1 MERKSSN
8 RKSLVKNTFIFMA
21 VLTLIAAYII
31 GLTRKD
37 SLALSQ
43 LQSSFSEGTELHKIS
58 DDPLLLE
65 AHNIKSETFLGYIAV
80 GKAKGWGG
88 PLYTATVIDQHGVIE
103 RVVLIDH
110 KETPSFF
117 FKIQRHQFLKQF
129 AGRAISSS
137 FVLDSDV
144 DSVTGAT
151 MSSRA
156 ITEAI
161 REGSHAAGK
170 KIFNLPIK
178 EERFPWK
185 FGTDEILLL
194 LLYAFMLFGVVRK
207 IKIMHYV
214 TMAAAFIFLGFYL
227 NAAISIGNI
236 SSLFLGYFPS
246 FKENIFW
253 WLLIIGALLMP
264 LILRRNLY
272 CSYLCP
278 FGALQEFTAKIGGI
292 NIRLSEKSIKFTK
305 YLVYFLAWVALIL
318 IFLTSNPAVGAFEPF
333 ATFFAL
339 EGIGIQWFLLP
350 AVVLGS
356 FVFTRFFCRFFC
368 PVGVVLTLT
377 VKARHKLDKIFSR
390 SKQ

>member
-1 MERKSSN
+1 
-8 RKSLVKNTFIFMA
+8 MA
-21 VLTLIAAYII
+21 VLTLITAYII

-37 SLALSQ
+37 SQVLSQ
-43 LQSSFSEGTELHKIS
+43 LQSSFSEGTKFQKINER
-58 DDPLLLE
+58 PLLLE
-65 AHNIKSETFLGYIAV
+65 VHNVKSETFSGYFAV
-80 GKAKGWGG
+80 GKAQGWGG
-88 PLYTATVIDQHGVIE
+88 PLQIATVIDKNGVIE
-103 RVVLIDH
+103 RVVLVNH

-117 FKIQRHQFLKQF
+117 FKIQRRQFLQQF
-129 AGRAISSS
+129 TGRKISDP
-137 FVLDSDV
+137 FVLDVDV

-161 REGSHAAGK
+161 REGSHTAGI

-194 LLYAFMLFGVVRK
+194 LLYAVMLFGVLRK
-207 IKIMHYV
+207 IKVMQYV

-246 FKENIFW
+246 FQENIFW
-253 WLLIIGALLMP
+253 WLLITGALLMP

-292 NIRLSEKSIKFTK
+292 NIKLSKKSIQFTR
-305 YLVYFLAWVALIL
+305 YLVYFLAWFALIL

-368 PVGVVLTLT
+368 PVGVVLALT

>member
-1 MERKSSN
+1 
-8 RKSLVKNTFIFMA
+8 MA
-21 VLTLIAAYII
+21 VLTLVAAYII

-37 SLALSQ
+37 SQVLSH
-43 LQSSFSEGTELHKIS
+43 LQSSFSEGTNFHKIN
-58 DDPLLLE
+58 DNPLLLE
-65 AHNIKSETFLGYIAV
+65 AHNVKSETFSGYLAI
-80 GKAKGWGG
+80 GKAQGWGG
-88 PLYTATVIDQHGVIE
+88 PLHTATIIDKNGVIE

-117 FKIQRHQFLKQF
+117 FKIQRHQFLQQF
-129 AGRAISSS
+129 TGRKISDP
-137 FVLDSDV
+137 FVLDADI

-194 LLYAFMLFGVVRK
+194 LLYAVMLFGVMRK

-305 YLVYFLAWVALIL
+305 HLVYFLAWFALIL
-318 IFLTSNPAVGAFEPF
+318 IFLTSNPAIGAFEPF

-339 EGIGIQWFLLP
+339 EGIGVQWFLLP

-356 FVFTRFFCRFFC
+356 FVFARFFCRFFC
-368 PVGVVLTLT
+368 PVGVVLNLM
-377 VKARHKLDKIFSR
+377 VKARHNLGKIVIG